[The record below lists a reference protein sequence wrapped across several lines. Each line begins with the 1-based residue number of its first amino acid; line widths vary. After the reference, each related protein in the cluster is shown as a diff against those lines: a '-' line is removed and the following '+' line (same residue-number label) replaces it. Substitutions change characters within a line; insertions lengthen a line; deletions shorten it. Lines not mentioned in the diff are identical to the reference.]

1 MVKDRYIL
9 PFSLMRGEYNKIQG
23 LQRKHCQQGSL
34 QITKYSQLLSSSAS
48 SLCPLKRELCEY
60 NLCYEKK
67 CLLVKACWAH
77 NSHSVTVHL
86 IKNTPGG
93 GRGGQLTD
101 TLESLPLCSPDLALN
116 IHAHAQLG
124 VTWLSELHQ
133 EVQETSSSRLPFT
146 DTFIC
151 VFSKLYWYLKIIAIS
166 ENQHSNKIFFIQWS
180 EILWHSQCWHR

>member
-67 CLLVKACWAH
+67 CLLVKAC
-77 NSHSVTVHL
+77 
-86 IKNTPGG
+86 
-93 GRGGQLTD
+93 
-101 TLESLPLCSPDLALN
+101 
-116 IHAHAQLG
+116 
-124 VTWLSELHQ
+124 
-133 EVQETSSSRLPFT
+133 
-146 DTFIC
+146 
-151 VFSKLYWYLKIIAIS
+151 
-166 ENQHSNKIFFIQWS
+166 
-180 EILWHSQCWHR
+180 